1 MTIEEALFGFLS
13 GRPEIT
19 AVIGSSPTRFYPVA
33 APQNPLAPFAV
44 YQQINE
50 DRERAGSGPTRAVE
64 ATFNLTCWHESYPG
78 AKALARVLRHELDEA
93 TGWWGE
99 IEIASV
105 QASQTRDDF
114 NGDLQLFGALVV
126 LIVQYREA

>member
-50 DRERAGSGPTRAVE
+50 DRERAGSGPTRAGDVQSH
-64 ATFNLTCWHESYPG
+64 L
-78 AKALARVLRHELDEA
+78 LARELP
-93 TGWWGE
+93 GG
-99 IEIASV
+99 
-105 QASQTRDDF
+105 Q
-114 NGDLQLFGALVV
+114 GACESAPPRARRGHRVV
-126 LIVQYREA
+126 G